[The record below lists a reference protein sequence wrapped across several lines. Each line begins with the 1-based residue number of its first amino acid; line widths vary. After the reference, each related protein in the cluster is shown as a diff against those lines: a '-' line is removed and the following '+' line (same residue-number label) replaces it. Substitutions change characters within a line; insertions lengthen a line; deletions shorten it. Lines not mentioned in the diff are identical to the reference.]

1 MPLPLY
7 GFLQGDTL
15 VLLIFAEPEDTA
27 AILAGKT
34 TRAASVRVRPKP
46 ASSLRVRYKGRILD
60 PGQTLASAGFEPL
73 DRFDVEDL
81 SF

>member
-27 AILAGKT
+27 ATLAGKT
-34 TRAASVRVRPKP
+34 TQAASVRVAPKP
-46 ASSLRVRYKGRILD
+46 VSSLRVRYKGCLLE
-60 PGQTLASAGFEPL
+60 PAQTLASAGMEPL

-81 SF
+81 SR